1 MRQIKACEIHVL
13 PETSEEEKV
22 LWFLSKEG
30 SDQGVECTDSFHVW
44 KEVAPPLLAQLFS
57 VSAAATLG
65 LAGGVLFLCGLRHF
79 LLLSRPSADEV
90 LQSNFALVLRG
101 TAVHAPASAFSHK
114 NLFCFHIMVGSS
126 LLDCI

>member
-22 LWFLSKEG
+22 LWFLSKED
-30 SDQGVECTDSFHVW
+30 SDKGAECIDSFHAW
-44 KEVAPPLLAQLFS
+44 KELAPALLVQLLS

-79 LLLSRPSADEV
+79 LLLSRSSTDEV
-90 LQSNFALVLRG
+90 LQSNFALVL
-101 TAVHAPASAFSHK
+101 
-114 NLFCFHIMVGSS
+114 
-126 LLDCI
+126 